1 MSEMSSQAKSIWLVF
16 GGIVFLLVLALLFLI
31 FAGSNF
37 RRRWGKG
44 HFSGSRT
51 DIVSTFVVS

>member
-1 MSEMSSQAKSIWLVF
+1 MTEMSSRGKSIWLVF
-16 GGIVFLLVLALLFLI
+16 GGIVFLLVLALMFLI

-51 DIVSTFVVS
+51 DAVSTFVVS